1 MLHTSVI
8 SLCIERAVFYFT
20 ATADPFRVGVRAA
33 TTAAPLYVH
42 ASIRV
47 GSATADQ
54 IVPLRHSR
62 PPARVQWYIGLVAQ
76 RSCVAAFKLVR
87 FLAVTLA
94 RALTLALLWSGTAA
108 TAAHYNSSLRP
119 HFLEGRH
126 GRLEHADECLRLRQC
141 IGFGRAT
148 NAREF
153 SLRSVSGV

>member
-1 MLHTSVI
+1 MLHTSLI
-8 SLCIERAVFYFT
+8 SLSIERAVFYFT

-33 TTAAPLYVH
+33 TTSAPLYVH

-54 IVPLRHSR
+54 IVPLHKIC
-62 PPARVQWYIGLVAQ
+62 AVQWYIGLVAQ

-141 IGFGRAT
+141 IGFGSAT

>member
-1 MLHTSVI
+1 M
-8 SLCIERAVFYFT
+8 
-20 ATADPFRVGVRAA
+20 
-33 TTAAPLYVH
+33 
-42 ASIRV
+42 
-47 GSATADQ
+47 
-54 IVPLRHSR
+54 
-62 PPARVQWYIGLVAQ
+62 
-76 RSCVAAFKLVR
+76 R

-119 HFLEGRH
+119 HFLERRH

-141 IGFGRAT
+141 IGFGSAT